1 MSFHSPLPTPS
12 AGSSAKDGHSRRVS
26 CDLPARLD
34 VLPEEVD
41 LIEMWL
47 GGLIADLSGGG
58 GAATFSPDSEQE
70 KEMK

>member
-1 MSFHSPLPTPS
+1 M
-12 AGSSAKDGHSRRVS
+12 S

-34 VLPEEVD
+34 VLPDEVD